1 MKYPEPTVSAVII
14 NNDEQV
20 LLCKSSKWNNKYV
33 IPGGHIE
40 LGEKIE
46 DALKREVMEETG
58 LSINDIKFLG
68 LQEFINSESFTEDKH
83 FISLDFL
90 CRTEQTQ
97 VHLNNEADEYV
108 WVNINN
114 VLEYDLG
121 GYTRFLFN
129 EFLKKEKSDYY
140 VPVFYNYVKEL
151 K

>member
-14 NNDEQV
+14 NNNEQV
-20 LLCKSSKWNNKYV
+20 LLCKSGKWNDKYV

-46 DALKREVMEETG
+46 AALKREVMEETG
-58 LSINDIKFLG
+58 LTINKIEFLG

-90 CRTEQTQ
+90 CRTEQTK

-108 WVNINN
+108 WADVNN

-129 EFLKKEKSDYY
+129 EYLKKEKSEYR